1 MSVSVFRYEAVN
13 RSGSTVRGQVSAL
26 DEREAYR
33 QLAAGGLTPTRLSP
47 ARQLA
52 AGFGGARARPRDV
65 AAFTRELAVLLEAK
79 IPLSHGLSSIA
90 ESEENAAMRGV
101 VLDLASRVQAG
112 ESLGAAFARHRLM
125 FGDVY
130 VETVRSAEHTGELG
144 AIVAHL
150 AVMLEK
156 QAELRQ
162 QLVRAVTYPIIV
174 LTVVAL
180 ALTVILVFVV
190 PKFSQT
196 FASSE
201 LELPLA
207 TKLVQGLSGVLRGY
221 WYAVVGGV
229 VGVVGGLSWGWR
241 DARARPVMERALLRV
256 PVIKRVLIATAVARF
271 ARVLGVSAGAGLELT
286 EALPVAGGA
295 TGRPVFAAECRAM
308 ASRMSSG
315 DDLATVLAGSAYL
328 PAFARR
334 MLAAGTDRHEVTRS
348 CEVVARHYE
357 RESEHLTS
365 SVGQAIEPVLTVCL
379 AVIVLVVALAVFL
392 PMWQMVK
399 M

>member
-207 TKLVQGLSGVLRGY
+207 TKLVQGLSGVLRGS